1 MSSHTTFDL
10 VEMLESFEKVKGSTI
25 ISEDQKYI
33 IWGEML
39 LSLPPQ
45 QFFRGCPETYRIVAG
60 IISKQ
65 LQKGQDAQAKAA
77 PKKGSRKGANA
88 PQKGNAQEEPLL
100 LEPDED
106 TRRPRTK
113 KTMVNKAP

>member
-33 IWGEML
+33 IWHEML

-60 IISKQ
+60 IISNH
-65 LQKGQDAQAKAA
+65 LQEGNNGQTKAA
-77 PKKGSRKGANA
+77 AKKGSRKGANT
-88 PQKGNAQEEPLL
+88 PKKGNAKEEPLL
-100 LEPDED
+100 LEPDEN

-113 KTMVNKAP
+113 KTVVNKAP

>member
-10 VEMLESFEKVKGSTI
+10 VEMLESFKKVKGSTI

-65 LQKGQDAQAKAA
+65 LQKGQDDKARAA
-77 PKKGSRKGANA
+77 PKKGSRKRVNT
-88 PQKGNAQEEPLL
+88 PKKGDAQEEPLL
-100 LEPDED
+100 FELDEN

-113 KTMVNKAP
+113 KTVVN